1 MDIDP
6 IQERTNSINKLIK
19 WAKSLFRK
27 KKSPDYEKTLLE
39 VQKNAKANYEAY
51 SKFGMSCEEAAKAM
65 SKYGEAIAKFNEYK
79 TPNQMRKELGFDEV
93 HDDCILYADDKAYC
107 IIRKGEPIWLEKT
120 K

>member
-6 IQERTNSINKLIK
+6 IQEKTSSINKLIK
-19 WAKSLFRK
+19 WAKSLFK
-27 KKSPDYEKTLLE
+27 KKPNYEKILSE
-39 VQKNAKANYEAY
+39 VQKNAKLNYEAY
-51 SKFGMSCEEAAKAM
+51 SKFGKSCEEAGKSL
-65 SKYGEAIAKFNEYK
+65 SKCGEVIAKFNEYK

-93 HDDCILYADDKAYC
+93 RDDCILYADDKAYC